1 MVRPARFAVVSLALF
16 ALTGGGCNDPAKD
29 RPVRDEMFA
38 PASARIHPTFTQF
51 KDWTGDGIPDGI
63 EALVEVQDSFGEP
76 TRAKGSVMFEL
87 DSYRPQNPEQRGPRV
102 AGPWRMD
109 VRTVAQQ
116 QEAWNRAVRA
126 YTFRLPM
133 PVPAERKEYVLSASF
148 DLDAPAADGRARRLF
163 DELVLEKKRVR

>member
-1 MVRPARFAVVSLALF
+1 MHLPARPALVISIVVLAL
-16 ALTGGGCNDPAKD
+16 AGCHDPNRD

-38 PASARIHPTFTQF
+38 PASIRIHPTFTQF
-51 KDWTGDGIPDGI
+51 KDWTGDGAPDGI

-87 DSYRPQNPEQRGPRV
+87 DAYRPQFPEQRGPRV
-102 AGPWRMD
+102 AGPWRVQ
-109 VRTVAQQ
+109 VRTVGEQ

-133 PVPAERKEYVLSASF
+133 PIPADRKAFVLSAAFEVDS
-148 DLDAPAADGRARRLF
+148 AGAADGQVHRLF
-163 DELVLEKKRVR
+163 DELVLEKKRAK